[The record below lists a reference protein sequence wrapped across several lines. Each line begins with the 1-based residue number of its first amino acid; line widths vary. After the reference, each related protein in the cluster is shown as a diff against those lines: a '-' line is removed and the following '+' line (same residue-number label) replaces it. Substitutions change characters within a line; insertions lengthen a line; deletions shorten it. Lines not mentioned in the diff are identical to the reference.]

1 MTQSASARTASQTLE
16 DGAGADT
23 RALVRRLVR
32 EQIRPQAGRVA
43 AAFACM
49 IVVAAATA
57 GMVLLIGPVIDDVL
71 IERDREMLYLIPGA
85 IVALALVTGTAGY
98 AEAVLMDVIGHRLV
112 ANLQRSMYGR
122 IICADLRF
130 FHDNAVGQLIS
141 RFVNDAALLR
151 SSIAR
156 ALTGLVK
163 DSLTVVFLVAVMFVD
178 SWQLALV
185 TVVTFPLALYPIRA
199 IGRRMRKFSRRTQVE
214 TGDLTTMLD
223 ETFRGIRHV
232 KAYTMEGRETERA
245 GMILEKIYRIW
256 RRSSRVQALSRPLM
270 ETLGGIALAL
280 AAFFGGILVIQET
293 LTAGALASFM
303 AAVLAAYKPMKSI
316 ATLHASLQ
324 QGLAA
329 AQRIFQ
335 LEDLRPSIADRP
347 GARAVS
353 RVAGNIRFDGVR
365 FGYGDGATALD
376 GVDLEIP
383 AGKTVALVGAS
394 GAGKTTMLNLIPRF
408 FDAEDGAVRI
418 DGHDVRDLTLESL
431 RGAIALVSQDL
442 SLFDDTIR
450 ANIAYGKP
458 GVGEDAVAAAAR
470 DAGAGEF
477 IEALPEG
484 YETRVGGA
492 GVRLSGGQRQRIA
505 IARAIIKDAPILLL
519 DEATSA
525 LDTQTERLV
534 QAAIARLKAGRTTV
548 VVAHRL
554 STVMDA
560 DMIVVMA
567 EGRIVET
574 GGYRELLARGG
585 AFARLHALQFSL
597 DEEPDMPVGML
608 A

>member
-16 DGAGADT
+16 DGTGADT

-365 FGYGDGATALD
+365 FGYGDGARF
-376 GVDLEIP
+376 ISF
-383 AGKTVALVGAS
+383 GAHS
-394 GAGKTTMLNLIPRF
+394 T
-408 FDAEDGAVRI
+408 
-418 DGHDVRDLTLESL
+418 H
-431 RGAIALVSQDL
+431 
-442 SLFDDTIR
+442 
-450 ANIAYGKP
+450 Y
-458 GVGEDAVAAAAR
+458 
-470 DAGAGEF
+470 
-477 IEALPEG
+477 
-484 YETRVGGA
+484 
-492 GVRLSGGQRQRIA
+492 
-505 IARAIIKDAPILLL
+505 
-519 DEATSA
+519 
-525 LDTQTERLV
+525 
-534 QAAIARLKAGRTTV
+534 QASR
-548 VVAHRL
+548 
-554 STVMDA
+554 
-560 DMIVVMA
+560 
-567 EGRIVET
+567 EGRIVDGRFTPLKDLYPEFKREEVDRAIRIPLEGPVGPELDEILRVIQANPHVFLNT
-574 GGYRELLARGG
+574 GHVSPEEAIRLVDLAGDYGIEKVLVATAVTQAASTDQLRYMAGKGAFIEYTLGSYTHTTSIPKTHYYVEREYAADEEMTGEASGGIRKAAEQMREVGTHRCILATDFGGYTLPTPVEGMREFIACLLDLGIPADDIRRMVKTNPEKLLG
-585 AFARLHALQFSL
+585 L
-597 DEEPDMPVGML
+597 DP
-608 A
+608 